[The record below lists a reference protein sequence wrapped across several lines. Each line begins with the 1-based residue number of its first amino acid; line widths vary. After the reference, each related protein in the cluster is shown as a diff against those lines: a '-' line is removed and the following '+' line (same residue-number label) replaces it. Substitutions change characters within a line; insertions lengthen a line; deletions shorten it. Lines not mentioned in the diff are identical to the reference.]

1 MLHLLPDLTTSKKL
15 ATELVTISTLM
26 QNSNIRCFFYS
37 LYSGGIPRLLQAQ
50 IACLMSTEH
59 DEINVH
65 VVAVQSQVIANNFIH
80 VCYWL
85 KSLIQVENIK
95 FGIFRLY
102 QYLQAWLYLCANF
115 QANFLHL
122 TSRYSE

>member
-1 MLHLLPDLTTSKKL
+1 MLHPLPDLTTSKKL

-26 QNSNIRCFFYS
+26 QDSNIRLYDS

-65 VVAVQSQVIANNFIH
+65 VVDVQSQVIAN
-80 VCYWL
+80 
-85 KSLIQVENIK
+85 IK
-95 FGIFRLY
+95 IK
-102 QYLQAWLYLCANF
+102 
-115 QANFLHL
+115 
-122 TSRYSE
+122 

>member
-1 MLHLLPDLTTSKKL
+1 
-15 ATELVTISTLM
+15 M
-26 QNSNIRCFFYS
+26 QDSNIRLYDS

-65 VVAVQSQVIANNFIH
+65 VVAVQSQVIATIKINFIH

-85 KSLIQVENIK
+85 IIDKAPNTGREYKIRD
-95 FGIFRLY
+95 F
-102 QYLQAWLYLCANF
+102 
-115 QANFLHL
+115 
-122 TSRYSE
+122 

>member
-1 MLHLLPDLTTSKKL
+1 MLHPLPDLTTSKKL

-26 QNSNIRCFFYS
+26 QDSNIRLYDS

-50 IACLMSTEH
+50 LACLMSTEH

-65 VVAVQSQVIANNFIH
+65 VVAVQSQVISNININFIH

-85 KSLIQVENIK
+85 IIDKAPNT
-95 FGIFRLY
+95 GR
-102 QYLQAWLYLCANF
+102 
-115 QANFLHL
+115 
-122 TSRYSE
+122 